1 MVSLLIQALGVF
13 GAGECT
19 IGAAG
24 YHTFLGLVPWYEY
37 VNLNV
42 NCDFDSN
49 HTFIFLG
56 SNSTVLLILLAVVDD
71 LLRVAGL
78 LAVGFVIYA
87 GAKFITSNGAPDEAA
102 KARTTAINAL
112 VGLGITMVA
121 ITFVSF
127 LGSQL
132 GGDRMGGSHVAGGRL
147 DLSPLPAPTNIAN
160 GGIIQT
166 VLGIVFGVLGAL
178 SFMIIVIA
186 GMRYALS
193 QGDANAAAQAKNTII
208 YALVGLVLAITA
220 ESVVSFVV
228 SR

>member
-1 MVSLLIQALGVF
+1 MVSTLLQLVNIF
-13 GAGECT
+13 GSGACVP
-19 IGAAG
+19 GAAG

-37 VNLNV
+37 VNLNAQC
-42 NCDFDSN
+42 NFDGTS
-49 HTFIFLG
+49 FVLLG
-56 SNSTVLLILLAVVDD
+56 SNSTILLILLAVVDD

-121 ITFVSF
+121 VTFVSF
-127 LGSQL
+127 LGNQL
-132 GGDRMGGSHVAGGRL
+132 GGNHMGSSHAAGGRL

-160 GGIIQT
+160 GGIVQT

-178 SFMIIVIA
+178 SFMIMVIA